1 MCVPDI
7 LVTDTFLAVKQ
18 QMHDLQM
25 CVPDILVTHALYP
38 RKVDHGKN
46 HAQEIRSADWGHTR
60 VCLPSHLTLHSYFT
74 AAVAN

>member
-25 CVPDILVTHALYP
+25 CVPDILVTHAFYRREADP
-38 RKVDHGKN
+38 GKKMRT
-46 HAQEIRSADWGHTR
+46 HTLLSIRD
-60 VCLPSHLTLHSYFT
+60 TLL
-74 AAVAN
+74 